1 MAKLEDSRIEETLKQ
16 YSGAVLYDTDD
27 PIFDKELKIVLHGSP
42 IIDGRVRMGAS
53 GAFYNPQK
61 NEMKKLFRPLYLSDP
76 LLQSIIIDKLMIV
89 KMTLYHQPTIEVAKL
104 LGIAAI
110 ESEQFPAIT
119 VKDNDNA
126 EKVHWDILHDYN
138 FKVILDDNLIWQNI
152 TKKYY
157 SNKERVE
164 MCIQFCS
171 DSDKVHTMYDA
182 IISKSLKYIY
192 ARINPKFLRMNN
204 IVDAKNIMRMHLY
217 LLGMQEVHK
226 LLKQK
231 TYKKILRQTLEYYPK
246 ECIMAIFQTLKVK
259 GEYLKM
265 NKSDLIDM
273 YIDFLSKDKTDSYTN
288 FYNSE
293 MKLIEKIIG
302 GDINGNKIS
311 KCS

>member
-126 EKVHWDILHDYN
+126 EKVHWDILLDYN
-138 FKVILDDNLIWQNI
+138 IWCEKENNNVYHLRNQNADL
-152 TKKYY
+152 Y
-157 SNKERVE
+157 
-164 MCIQFCS
+164 FS
-171 DSDKVHTMYDA
+171 DSIEEIQKIHE
-182 IISKSLKYIY
+182 LKGSQ
-192 ARINPKFLRMNN
+192 RT
-204 IVDAKNIMRMHLY
+204 
-217 LLGMQEVHK
+217 LG
-226 LLKQK
+226 
-231 TYKKILRQTLEYYPK
+231 
-246 ECIMAIFQTLKVK
+246 F
-259 GEYLKM
+259 G
-265 NKSDLIDM
+265 
-273 YIDFLSKDKTDSYTN
+273 
-288 FYNSE
+288 
-293 MKLIEKIIG
+293 IEKI
-302 GDINGNKIS
+302 N
-311 KCS
+311 

>member
-1 MAKLEDSRIEETLKQ
+1 MAKLENTRIEETLRK

-61 NEMKKLFRPLYLSDP
+61 NEMKKLFKPLYTSDN
-76 LLQSIIIDKLMIV
+76 LLQSIIVDKLMIV
-89 KMTLYHQPTIEVAKL
+89 KMVLYHQPTAEMAKL
-104 LGIAAI
+104 LGMVGI
-110 ESEQFPAIT
+110 ESEKFPSIT

-126 EKVHWDILHDYN
+126 EKVHWDILHDYQ
-138 FKVILDDNLIWQNI
+138 FKVILDDNLIWKNI
-152 TKKYY
+152 TEKRI

-164 MCIQFCS
+164 IYINFCS
-171 DSDKVHTMYDA
+171 DNSNIHPAYDEV
-182 IISKSLKYIY
+182 IGRSLKYIY
-192 ARINPKFLRMNN
+192 TRLNPKFLRMNN

-217 LLGMQEVHK
+217 LLAMQEKYK
-226 LLKQK
+226 LTKQK
-231 TYKKILRQTLEYYPK
+231 TYKKTLLQTLEYYPK

-265 NKSDLIDM
+265 NKADIIEM
-273 YIDFLSKDKTDSYTN
+273 YMDFLYKDQTDNYIN
-288 FYNSE
+288 FYN
-293 MKLIEKIIG
+293 KDIKDIDKIIG
-302 GDINGNKIS
+302 GNINGEKFN